1 MVPQYNGKVNRL
13 IDTDIE
19 VTVEHEVMSD
29 PNTDPKQS
37 MFNNIELKRHDSV
50 TCLYVK
56 TIRII

>member
-13 IDTDIE
+13 IDIDME

>member
-13 IDTDIE
+13 IDIDME

-29 PNTDPKQS
+29 PNMDPKQS

>member
-29 PNTDPKQS
+29 PNMDPKQS